1 MVSKE
6 ISVDDYD
13 ILGINFVKEFQDG
26 IDSGNAFLA
35 SVVSVRDPNIR
46 SIDDLKK
53 KNVPI
58 PEPSLIAGALVKGE
72 TDIDYLAWYLY
83 CSYIWMNG
91 TIFLVSKWV

>member
-46 SIDDLKK
+46 SIDDLMC
-53 KNVPI
+53 
-58 PEPSLIAGALVKGE
+58 
-72 TDIDYLAWYLY
+72 LY
-83 CSYIWMNG
+83 QNHH
-91 TIFLVSKWV
+91 

>member
-1 MVSKE
+1 MSKE

-53 KNVPI
+53 KNVP
-58 PEPSLIAGALVKGE
+58 
-72 TDIDYLAWYLY
+72 
-83 CSYIWMNG
+83 NQNHH
-91 TIFLVSKWV
+91 

>member
-1 MVSKE
+1 MSKE

-35 SVVSVRDPNIR
+35 SVVSARDPNIR

-58 PEPSLIAGALVKGE
+58 PEPSLMFKG
-72 TDIDYLAWYLY
+72 IMRW
-83 CSYIWMNG
+83 SW
-91 TIFLVSKWV
+91 